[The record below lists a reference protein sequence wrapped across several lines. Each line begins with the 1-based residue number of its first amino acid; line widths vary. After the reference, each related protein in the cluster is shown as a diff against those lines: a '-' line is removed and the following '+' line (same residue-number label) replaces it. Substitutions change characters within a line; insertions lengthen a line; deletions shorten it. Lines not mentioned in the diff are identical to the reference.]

1 VAPSSARQCGTTICA
16 AGLPTR
22 RVTRRDFLRSAAAVS
37 GIVAAPWILS
47 SAARGADGA
56 VAPSNRLAIGLIG
69 KGCMGSG
76 HLHRLISDPAILVP
90 AVCDVDRTRSEDA
103 RRQTDEAY
111 ATDRAAGT
119 YRGCAAY
126 NDYRELLA
134 RPDVDAVVVVT
145 PDHWHSLI
153 SVDAANAGKD
163 VYCEKP
169 ISVTIQESRRLAEAV
184 RRHARVFQTGTQ
196 YRSIPAIRAVC
207 NFVRGGGLG
216 RVKSVFTLWGKLN
229 IPTIGPSYVPL
240 DPTLPAEPVPEGLDW
255 DLWVGPASYRPYNQL
270 YHRNPIPGV
279 VPWTFCEAFGV
290 GQVTNHQSHSADVIQ
305 YALGM
310 ETSGP
315 VEILHP
321 SSGQFPTLTCKYA
334 SGTLLHFVD
343 GWGEV
348 KTAYKAVP
356 DAARIAGNF
365 GGVFV
370 GERGWVTS
378 MYGGGPIEG
387 GPEDIFKEI
396 KLPARDANM
405 HANNHHANWFECIRT
420 RQKPSSHEEI
430 GHRSASLGHLVTIAF
445 RLERSLKWDPAKEE
459 FPGDDEANRLRSRAM
474 RQPWRI

>member
-1 VAPSSARQCGTTICA
+1 MAPSLARQCTITNSA

-22 RVTRRDFLRSAAAVS
+22 RATRRGFLRSAAAVS
-37 GIVAAPWILS
+37 AALAAPWVLS
-47 SAARGADGA
+47 PAARGADGA
-56 VAPSNRLAIGLIG
+56 VAPSNRLSIGLIG

-76 HLHRLISDPAILVP
+76 HLHRLIGDPAIVVP
-90 AVCDVDRTRSEDA
+90 AVCDVDRSRSEGA

-111 ATDRAAGT
+111 AAERAAGT

-134 RPDVDAVVVVT
+134 RQDVDGVVIAT

-153 SVDAANAGKD
+153 SIDAAMAGKD

-169 ISVTIQESRRLAEAV
+169 ISITIAESRRLVETIN
-184 RRHARVFQTGTQ
+184 RYGRIFQTGTQ
-196 YRSIPAIRAVC
+196 YRSIPTIREVC
-207 NFVRGGGLG
+207 AFVRRGGLG
-216 RVKSVFTLWGKLN
+216 RIKSVFTIWGKLN

-255 DLWVGPASYRPYNQL
+255 DRWVGPASYRPYNHA

-305 YALGM
+305 YALGV

-321 SSGQFPTLTCKYA
+321 SGGQFPTLTCKYA

-343 GWGEV
+343 GWNEV
-348 KTAYKAVP
+348 KTIYKAVP
-356 DAARIAGNF
+356 ETARLAGLF

-378 MYGGGPIEG
+378 MYGAGPIDG
-387 GPEDIFKEI
+387 GPEEIFREMGLKD
-396 KLPARDANM
+396 RDPKM
-405 HANNHHANWFECIRT
+405 GGNNHHANWLECIRT

-430 GHRSASLGHLVTIAF
+430 GHRSASLGHLVTISF
-445 RLERSLKWDPAKEE
+445 RLGRSLKWDPAKEE
-459 FPGDDEANRLRSRAM
+459 FSGDDQANRLRSRAM
-474 RQPWRI
+474 RAPWRI